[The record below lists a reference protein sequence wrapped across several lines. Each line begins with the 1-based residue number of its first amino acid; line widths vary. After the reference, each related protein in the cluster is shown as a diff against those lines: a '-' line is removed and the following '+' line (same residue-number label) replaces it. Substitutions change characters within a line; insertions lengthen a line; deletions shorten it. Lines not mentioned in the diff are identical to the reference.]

1 MIQAFIDD
9 LWLEQGLSKNTLSAY
24 RQDVSALEKW
34 ALTHSKNLMSLARED
49 LQHYLQFLH
58 EKKHLHPRSVRRF
71 LSSTRRFYAWAQREE
86 HLNTDPTLNIDLP
99 KVGRPLP
106 KTISE
111 AEVEALLEAPNCK
124 DPMGL
129 RDRAMLELIYA
140 CGLRVTELISLPLM
154 GLNLKQGVVRVMG
167 KGSKERLV
175 PMGDVASD
183 YIQQYVED
191 GAREALLKG
200 KMCDAV
206 FVSNRGTAMTRQ
218 TFWYRIKAYALQAN
232 INGSLSPHTMR
243 HAFATHL
250 LNHGADLRVVQL
262 LLGHSDISTTP
273 IYTHLAKARLQAIYQ
288 EHHPRA

>member
-262 LLGHSDISTTP
+262 LLGHSDISTTT